1 MTESAVLQALVDAS
15 VRGLVIAA
23 AVGLVLALLRARSGA
38 SAHAA
43 WTAVMLAMLAL
54 PIVPKWLPAIPVALP
69 QAPSLA
75 RAMDAA
81 PVPAAP
87 RLAPAVTASTTQ
99 TGVARTD
106 SPVVPVAIGRVS
118 SVPGPP
124 VSWWPRAALI
134 AWLSVAAVLLT
145 RVIAGWV
152 MASRLA
158 RRSRPIAGL
167 LHESQ
172 AVATPV
178 AVGVWSPRIV
188 VPRSWH
194 AWPADMRAAVLTHE
208 LAHIRRRD
216 TLVGLLAHVNCAMFW
231 FNPLA
236 WWLERRI
243 AAAAEQACDD
253 AVVRQSGERARYA
266 ELLVSMAN
274 ATRLHGGRVAWQTA
288 GIAGRRALG
297 QRIDRVLDE
306 KGSVALGPA
315 RWCALIL
322 LSAAIIVPGVACQ
335 RQPPPLRENPE
346 LKAQF
351 ERERERNA
359 RYEAAKK
366 LTLEEARALEA
377 KVLQNPEDLEL
388 TSELLY
394 FYLSSGTKVMGWN
407 EMVAARRP
415 HLLRL
420 IERHPDSFDT
430 RWPIPRRLD
439 PDGWAQARALWMKHV
454 SAPDVSSKILA
465 NAASF
470 FAVSEKPVA
479 EELLLRAMQRDPNGP
494 QPRVDRVAYYS
505 PWVYRLGELYARAI
519 VGSDDDTLGNV
530 VRSVSLEEA
539 NSSFAV
545 AAKKKLAESKDP
557 ALLRAAGSY
566 LTQNARSMDG
576 RVGDQQIALGFDY
589 RALGESYLDRA
600 AALDPDSETTK
611 RFETFRQRAGQEEE
625 RYRLVREKLGGWSTP
640 TVAQVTALPEA
651 DQFRLLPDMAAH
663 AIMHAESIEHSVRDM
678 TKFNAQLDRAREF
691 GDAALAFA
699 AGHKGDPRAART
711 AFDAHM
717 ALGVVAIRR
726 NDRAKAVSHLQA
738 GAALA
743 SSEVATNEGVSMRY
757 RLTNY
762 LLSAGERETVA
773 QFFDK
778 LASFPSP
785 AQKTFAAS
793 AQAIRNG
800 QMPEA
805 YQRQMTQR

>member
-1 MTESAVLQALVDAS
+1 MTESAVLQALVDAA
-15 VRGLVIAA
+15 VRATVIAM
-23 AVGLVLALLRARSGA
+23 AVGLVLALLRARTGA
-38 SAHAA
+38 AAHAA

-54 PIVPKWLPAIPVALP
+54 PIAPKWLPAIPVALP
-69 QAPSLA
+69 QATSLTA
-75 RAMDAA
+75 TMDAPPP
-81 PVPAAP
+81 PVVPQVAQ
-87 RLAPAVTASTTQ
+87 ASARSRAQ
-99 TGVARTD
+99 ADVARTD
-106 SPVVPVAIGRVS
+106 SPAAPVVTGRVVS
-118 SVPGPP
+118 LPGPTD
-124 VSWWPRAALI
+124 SSWPRAALI
-134 AWLSVAAVLLT
+134 AWLFVAVVLLA

-158 RRSRPIAGL
+158 RRSRPIAGRL
-167 LHESQ
+167 YESP

-188 VPRSWH
+188 VPRAWH
-194 AWPADMRAAVLTHE
+194 AWAADMRAAVLTHE

-216 TLVGLLAHVNCAMFW
+216 TLVGLLAHVNCAIFW

-253 AVVRQSGERARYA
+253 EVVRQSGERARYA
-266 ELLVSMAN
+266 ELLVYMAHS
-274 ATRLHGGRVAWQTA
+274 TRRHGGRVAWQTA

-306 KGSVALGPA
+306 NGGVALGPA

-322 LSAAIIVPGVACQ
+322 LSAAIIVPGIACQ

-346 LKAQF
+346 LQAQF
-351 ERERERNA
+351 ERDRVRNA

-366 LTLEEARALEA
+366 LTLEEARELEA
-377 KVLQNPEDLEL
+377 KVLENREDLEL
-388 TSELLY
+388 TNELLY

-407 EMVAARRP
+407 AMVAARRP

-420 IERHPDSFDT
+420 IERHPDSNYT

-439 PDGWAQARALWMKHV
+439 PDGWDQARAIWMKHISV
-454 SAPDVSSKILA
+454 PDVSSKILA

-470 FAVSEKPVA
+470 FAVSEKAVA
-479 EELLLRAMQRDPNGP
+479 EGLLLRAMQKDPNGP
-494 QPRVDRVAYYS
+494 QPRIDANTYYS
-505 PWVYRLGELYARAI
+505 PWSSRLGELYARAI

-530 VRSVSLEEA
+530 VRSVSLDEA
-539 NSSFAV
+539 SSPFAV
-545 AAKKKLAESKDP
+545 AAKKKLGESKDP

-566 LTQNARSMDG
+566 LTRNARVVDG
-576 RVGDQQIALGFDY
+576 RIGDQRIALGFDH

-600 AALDPDSETTK
+600 AALDPDSAAT
-611 RFETFRQRAGQEEE
+611 RQFETYRKRAAGEEG
-625 RYRLVREKLGGWSTP
+625 RYQLVSDRLRNWSTP
-640 TVAQVTALPEA
+640 TVAQVTALPEE
-651 DQFRLLPDMAAH
+651 DQFWLLPEMAAH
-663 AIMHAESIEHSVRDM
+663 AIMSAESIEHSVRDM
-678 TKFNAQLDRAREF
+678 TKFNAKLDRAREF

-699 AGHKGDPRAART
+699 ARHKGDPRAART
-711 AFDAHM
+711 AYEAQL

-726 NDRAKAVSHLQA
+726 NDRARAVSHLNSA
-738 GAALA
+738 AALVTPETA
-743 SSEVATNEGVSMRY
+743 IEEGVSMRS

-762 LLSAGERETVA
+762 LLSAGERDSVA
-773 QFFDK
+773 QFFEK

-785 AQKTFAAS
+785 SQKTFAAA

-805 YQRQMTQR
+805 YQRQMTRR

>member
-1 MTESAVLQALVDAS
+1 MTESAVLQALVDAA
-15 VRGLVIAA
+15 VRAMVIAV

-38 SAHAA
+38 AAHAA

-54 PIVPKWLPAIPVALP
+54 PIAPKWLPAIPVALP
-69 QAPSLA
+69 QAPSLTA
-75 RAMDAA
+75 TIDPPPPVRPQAA
-81 PVPAAP
+81 Q
-87 RLAPAVTASTTQ
+87 APARSPAETDMP
-99 TGVARTD
+99 RTD
-106 SPVVPVAIGRVS
+106 SPAAPLANGRVV
-118 SVPGPP
+118 SVPRPQA
-124 VSWWPRAALI
+124 SWWPRAALVV
-134 AWLSVAAVLLT
+134 WVFVAMVLLA

-158 RRSRPIAGL
+158 RRSRAIAGL
-167 LHESQ
+167 LHESH

-188 VPRSWH
+188 VPAAWH
-194 AWPADMRAAVLTHE
+194 AWPADMRAAVMTHE

-216 TLVGLLAHVNCAMFW
+216 TLVGLLAHVNCAIFW

-253 AVVRQSGERARYA
+253 EVVRQSGERARYA
-266 ELLVSMAN
+266 ELLVYMATS
-274 ATRLHGGRVAWQTA
+274 TRRHGGRVAWQTA

-322 LSAAIIVPGVACQ
+322 LSAAIIVPGIACQ
-335 RQPPPLRENPE
+335 RQPPPLKENPE

-351 ERERERNA
+351 ERDRVRNA
-359 RYEAAKK
+359 RFEAAKN

-377 KVLQNPEDLEL
+377 RVLKNPEDLEL

-415 HLLRL
+415 HLLR
-420 IERHPDSFDT
+420 IVERHPDSNYT

-439 PDGWAQARALWMKHV
+439 PGGWDQARAIWMKHI
-454 SAPDVSSKILA
+454 SAPHVSSKVLA

-479 EELLLRAMQRDPNGP
+479 EELLLRAMQKDPNGP
-494 QPRVDRVAYYS
+494 QPRIDRVAYYS

-530 VRSVSLEEA
+530 VRSASLDEA
-539 NSSFAV
+539 NSPFAV

-566 LTQNARSMDG
+566 LTQNARTMDG
-576 RVGDQQIALGFDY
+576 RVGDQQIALGFDA

-600 AALDPDSETTK
+600 AALDPDSEAAK
-611 RFETFRQRAGQEEE
+611 RIDMFRGRARQEEA
-625 RYRLVREKLGGWSTP
+625 RYKLVREKLGGWDAP
-640 TVAQVTALPEA
+640 TVAQVVALPEA
-651 DQFRLLPDMAAH
+651 DQFRLLPEMAAF
-663 AIMHAESIEHSVRDM
+663 AIMAAENIEHSIRDM
-678 TKFNAQLDRAREF
+678 TKFNAKLDRGREF
-691 GDAALAFA
+691 GDAALALA
-699 AGHKGDPRAART
+699 ARHKEDPRAAR
-711 AFDAHM
+711 AAYEAQL

-726 NDRAKAVSHLQA
+726 NDRARAVSHLSTA
-738 GAALA
+738 AALVTP
-743 SSEVATNEGVSMRY
+743 ETATNDGVSMQY

-762 LLSAGERETVA
+762 LLSAGERDSVA

-778 LASFPSP
+778 MASVPSP
-785 AQKTFAAS
+785 SQKTFAAA